1 MASYPYK
8 CTKCEHKFVDV
19 MSMASYEKKVKCPK
33 CDKDTLQRVIGTSA
47 ISFKGGGF
55 TPSNIFKSG

>member
-8 CTKCEHKFVDV
+8 CTNCTHEFVDV
-19 MSMASYEKKVKCPK
+19 MSMSEYERKTTCPK
-33 CDKDTLQRVIGTSA
+33 CDKETLHRVIGTSA
-47 ISFKGGGF
+47 ISFKGSGF